1 VKPTYVDLLRAQRNV
16 TAALYSMWS
25 FAEACRFEVA
35 MAMHFEILFA
45 LDELHEIEKKL
56 DWSERFAEIDAFTIA
71 LGWEKR

>member
-1 VKPTYVDLLRAQRNV
+1 
-16 TAALYSMWS
+16 MWS
-25 FAEACRFEVA
+25 FAEAGRFEVA
-35 MAMHFEILFA
+35 MAMHFELLSA